1 MNKLLFVHDG
11 PIYYDDNG
19 KFYEVSYHGLL
30 ERYQYIANDITFLMR
45 VEPVSEHTRNT
56 LVPEKVHVIGVPNFK
71 NPRIYFKYIKRV
83 RKIIK
88 KAVKNT
94 DCLVLRGGSCS
105 NIALQYAKK
114 YDKPYIYEC
123 VGCTWDSLWNYSL
136 LGKIMAPSSFLA
148 ERRRIKEAPYVCYV
162 TGEFLQRRYPT
173 KGKSV
178 SCSNVVVHAA
188 DPSILTKRLERIKRS
203 AQKQKYVLGTAAA
216 IDVRYKGQEYV
227 MKAIGELVKE
237 GYDFEYY
244 LAGGNRL
251 NSTYLKELAQKLN
264 IEERI
269 HFTGSLD
276 SLQILEFYDSIDIY
290 VQPSKQEG
298 LPRAVIEA
306 MSRGIPAI
314 GTNIAGIPELLQR
327 ENLFR
332 KGSVKSVK
340 KALKH
345 MVNADLSR
353 YAEENFEKAKEYRI
367 DVLTNRRNK
376 FYDEFLA
383 ARKQEVKEKG
393 LT

>member
-1 MNKLLFVHDG
+1 M
-11 PIYYDDNG
+11 
-19 KFYEVSYHGLL
+19 
-30 ERYQYIANDITFLMR
+30 
-45 VEPVSEHTRNT
+45 
-56 LVPEKVHVIGVPNFK
+56 
-71 NPRIYFKYIKRV
+71 
-83 RKIIK
+83 
-88 KAVKNT
+88 
-94 DCLVLRGGSCS
+94 
-105 NIALQYAKK
+105 
-114 YDKPYIYEC
+114 
-123 VGCTWDSLWNYSL
+123 
-136 LGKIMAPSSFLA
+136 
-148 ERRRIKEAPYVCYV
+148 
-162 TGEFLQRRYPT
+162 
-173 KGKSV
+173 
-178 SCSNVVVHAA
+178 
-188 DPSILTKRLERIKRS
+188 
-203 AQKQKYVLGTAAA
+203 
-216 IDVRYKGQEYV
+216 
-227 MKAIGELVKE
+227 
-237 GYDFEYY
+237 
-244 LAGGNRL
+244 
-251 NSTYLKELAQKLN
+251 
-264 IEERI
+264 
-269 HFTGSLD
+269 
-276 SLQILEFYDSIDIY
+276 EFYDSIDIY